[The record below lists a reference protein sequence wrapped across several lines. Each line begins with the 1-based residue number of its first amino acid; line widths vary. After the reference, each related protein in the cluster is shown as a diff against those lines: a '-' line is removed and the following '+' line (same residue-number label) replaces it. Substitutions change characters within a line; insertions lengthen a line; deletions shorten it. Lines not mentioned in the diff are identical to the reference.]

1 MIAVKGTFMSIQ
13 TQVVVR
19 SKKLGVLIRD
29 ARLAARKTLPECAQ
43 ATGVGVGILKAWE
56 EGRRSPS
63 LPELEVL
70 AYILG
75 LPMSH
80 FWSRD
85 TRSGEPVTSREMN
98 LPALVGIRQRVVGA
112 MLRQEREN
120 AGLSLRALSDA
131 SGVSVPRLKAYEMG
145 ERPIALPELEGLLAL
160 LGGRVESLFD
170 QNGPIGLWMAEQK
183 AIGDFLQMPRELQ
196 EFVCKPIN
204 HPYLELA
211 RKLSSM
217 SADKLRSVAEDLLDI
232 TL

>member
-1 MIAVKGTFMSIQ
+1 MSIK
-13 TQVVVR
+13 TQVIVR

-29 ARLAARKTLPECAQ
+29 ARVASRRSLPECAQ
-43 ATGVGVGILKAWE
+43 AIGVGVGILKAWE

-70 AYILG
+70 AYTLG

-85 TRSGEPVTSREMN
+85 TRSGDLAPNQEMN

-160 LGGRVESLFD
+160 LGGRVETLID

-183 AIGDFLQMPRELQ
+183 AIGDFLQLPRELQ

-217 SADKLRSVAEDLLDI
+217 STEKLRSVAEDLLDI